1 MPTESPSLWYPPT
14 LAALSRFKHLHFT
27 HNVNKEAN
35 SMYTAMSLQRLG
47 YEFLCDRFMCQL
59 VLLVVKAVGLGLWIR
74 QGKISKGGEV
84 TQVFV

>member
-35 SMYTAMSLQRLG
+35 SMCTAMSLQRLG
-47 YEFLCDRFMCQL
+47 YE
-59 VLLVVKAVGLGLWIR
+59 LLSVYVPISVAGGQGCRVGSLDKAR
-74 QGKISKGGEV
+74 QD
-84 TQVFV
+84 